1 VKYCLDANTF
11 IEAHRRYY
19 ALDTFPV
26 VWQWLLDHHENI
38 GSIGAVYRELKESG
52 DVLSVWVKQ
61 HKQAGFF
68 RFDDDST
75 KVQENY
81 VAVVNMVNNH
91 PHYSPEQKSRF
102 LSGADP
108 WLIAYAATHNCLL
121 VTHEQAV
128 GADSKKVKIPNVCNE
143 FNVAYLDTF
152 TMLRQEQ
159 AVFSR

>member
-1 VKYCLDANTF
+1 MKYCLDANTF

-61 HKQAGFF
+61 NKQAGFF